1 MGPVAKLAAL
11 EAKARARGRVVA
23 VIPRLEAAAAACLPY
38 WRDHYCALPN
48 ALLRSAAF
56 AAIGKGQRVLLSG
69 ALIESQTGIGVLH
82 DGEQLDQSDL
92 DVWIAQ
98 LQLLRGQPLNQGLK
112 TSAYA
117 LLQALDISDTG
128 PNRSSLRRRL
138 LRLSSGELS
147 VRTPSSMYVGR
158 LAETELLNCSRHS
171 VLLRL
176 SPAITTIFTQN
187 QYTLINM
194 AVRRTLRGSP
204 LAQWL
209 HGYYSTHAAPFP
221 VRIGFLHRLSG
232 STTTSKAKF
241 LQLLRRAL
249 DRLASA
255 SAAHDEPFSY
265 QIDGDRVVVSRL
277 PSKSQARHLA
287 ARAKNTVAT
296 GRNAVTAGGYSRYS
310 R

>member
-11 EAKARARGRVVA
+11 EAKAKGRVVA
-23 VIPRLEAAAAACLPY
+23 VITRPDASSAPCLPH
-38 WRDHYCALPN
+38 WQGHYCALPN
-48 ALLRSAAF
+48 ALLRSATF

-69 ALIESQTGIGVLH
+69 ALVESQTGIGVLY

-98 LQLLRGQPLNQGLK
+98 LQLLRGQPLNQGLE
-112 TSAYA
+112 TSLYA
-117 LLQALDISDTG
+117 LLRTLDISDTG

-147 VRTPSSMYVGR
+147 VRTPSSTYAGK
-158 LAETELLNCSRHS
+158 LAETRLIDCNRQS

-176 SPAITTIFTQN
+176 NPTIKTVFAEN
-187 QYTLINM
+187 QFTLINM
-194 AVRRTLRGSP
+194 LVRQALSGSP

-232 STTTSKAKF
+232 SNTTSKAKF

-249 DRLASA
+249 NRLVLASA
-255 SAAHDEPFSY
+255 EHDELFSY
-265 QIDGDRVVVSRL
+265 EIDGDLVTVSRG

-287 ARAKNTVAT
+287 TRGKKYRCS
-296 GRNAVTAGGYSRYS
+296 G
-310 R
+310 

>member
-1 MGPVAKLAAL
+1 MGAVARMAAL
-11 EAKARARGRVVA
+11 EARVRGRVVA
-23 VIPRLEAAAAACLPY
+23 VIPRPEAASPSCLPY

-48 ALLRSAAF
+48 ALLRSATF
-56 AAIGKGQRVLLSG
+56 AAIGKGRRIMLSR
-69 ALIESQTGIGVLH
+69 ALVESQTGIDVLY

-98 LQLLRGQPLNQGLK
+98 LQLLRGQPLNQGLE
-112 TSAYA
+112 TSFYA
-117 LLQALDISDTG
+117 LLRALDISDTG

-138 LRLSSGELS
+138 MRLSSGELS
-147 VRTPSSMYVGR
+147 VRTPSSMYVGK
-158 LAETELLNCSRHS
+158 LAETELLDCSRHS

-194 AVRRTLRGSP
+194 MVRRALRGSP

-221 VRIGFLHRLSG
+221 VGIEFLYRLSG
-232 STTTSKAKF
+232 SGTTSKGKF

-255 SAAHDEPFSY
+255 SAAHDEFFSY
-265 QIDGDRVVVSRL
+265 QIDGDRVVVSKR

-287 ARAKNTVAT
+287 DRGKKYRCS
-296 GRNAVTAGGYSRYS
+296 G
-310 R
+310 